1 MQPSRG
7 SVLIVVLITILL
19 AGAVV
24 WWVDEQQTAS
34 IRAGGNQSSRDLLV
48 EPAMGVAP
56 LSVAFSVRRDIGTV
70 QTIEYGNGLSATISD
85 FICGLQYCV
94 RRYIYDTPGS
104 YTAVYKDAVGNPV
117 RSFTITVAA
126 KP

>member
-7 SVLIVVLITILL
+7 SVLIVVLITVLL

-34 IRAGGNQSSRDLLV
+34 IKAGGNQSSRDLLV
-48 EPAMGVAP
+48 EPVTGVAP
-56 LSVAFSVRRDIGTV
+56 LSVAFSIRRDIGTV
-70 QTIEYGNGLSATISD
+70 QTIEYGNGLSANVSD
-85 FICGLQYCV
+85 FICGFQYCV
-94 RRYIYDTPGS
+94 RRYIYDMPGS
-104 YTAVYKDAVGNPV
+104 YTATYKDASGNSV
-117 RSFTITVAA
+117 RSFTITITA